1 MLIRWHK
8 NSALVSAILWIGI
21 GAITIYSVA
30 LSSFGWGINLIMGFL
45 FILLGWFLYIRANC
59 FHRFFLTSTA
69 DIQNNP
75 HFKRFLR
82 LDLMFV
88 LSTCLVGGLLLS
100 ASISRVF
107 GEGYAVF
114 G

>member
-1 MLIRWHK
+1 MLIRWYK

-21 GAITIYSVA
+21 GAITIGSIA
-30 LSSFGWGINLIMGFL
+30 LSSFSWGINLIMGFL
-45 FILLGWFLYIRANC
+45 FIFLGWFLYIRANY
-59 FHRFFLTSTA
+59 FHRFYSTNTA

-75 HFKRFLR
+75 HIKRFLR

-88 LSTCLVGGLLLS
+88 LSTCLIGGLLLT

-107 GEGYAVF
+107 GEGYPIF